1 MLVWGTF
8 DHCTHL
14 GLHFTPTDAACVGF
28 KQWPGLQSWPRGQ
41 ARLQALSESVEQF
54 MSSIYV
60 GSIKTFCVIFKV

>member
-28 KQWPGLQSWPRGQ
+28 KRWPGLQSWPRGQ
-41 ARLQALSESVEQF
+41 ARLQALSESVEAVHVQ
-54 MSSIYV
+54 YLCRV
-60 GSIKTFCVIFKV
+60 NKTILRYI